1 MLILRIVTCCG
12 DQGRIKDFSNWIY
25 GLGCQDMVIV
35 ASGCG
40 VWMLGCLDVWM
51 FGSLNV
57 RTFRELDVGLFSSL
71 FYE

>member
-25 GLGCQDMVIV
+25 GLGCQDMVTL

-40 VWMLGCLDVWM
+40 VWMFGCLDVWI
-51 FGSLNV
+51 FECSDVSRIGC
-57 RTFRELDVGLFSSL
+57 RTI
-71 FYE
+71 